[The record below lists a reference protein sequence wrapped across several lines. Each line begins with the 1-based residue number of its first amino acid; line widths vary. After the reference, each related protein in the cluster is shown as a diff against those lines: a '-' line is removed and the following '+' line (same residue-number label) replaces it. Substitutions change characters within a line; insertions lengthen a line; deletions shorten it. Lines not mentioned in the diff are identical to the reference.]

1 MSPSVNDKLSTI
13 FVHYSKLPG
22 FAETFLTAKRAAQ
35 NVLIVGWPWEEGDVF
50 YTLTDGTTKPVDL
63 THLVS
68 AEMIKRAKDHE
79 ANDDFVAVLLVCDE
93 LVVAIEAAIDDAN
106 GGPTRCRTGF

>member
-1 MSPSVNDKLSTI
+1 MGVPVKGKLSTV
-13 FVHYSKLPG
+13 FVRYSELPE
-22 FAETFLTAKRAAQ
+22 FAKTFLTAKRAAQ
-35 NVLIVGWPWEEGDVF
+35 NVLIVGWPWNEDDVF

-79 ANDDFVAVLLVCDE
+79 ANDDFDAVLLVCDE
-93 LVVAIEAAIDDAN
+93 LVVAIETAIDDAN
-106 GGPTRCRTGF
+106 GRPTRCRTGF